1 MICLEYMYRLTIH
14 NFWLIMTDLN
24 AMNLFVLAV
33 EHRSLAAV
41 ARNLGISSAA
51 VSKQL
56 TKMEKDLGVQLLI
69 RSTRRLELTEIGR
82 NYYIQCQR
90 VLEEA
95 AEAQAL
101 ISQMRSVPSGSLYVL
116 SARHFAASYIVPNV
130 ESFLTEYPK
139 IHLNL
144 ELGERIPDLQSERVD
159 VVIGMSVSAS
169 GDVIQRKITN
179 TSYVYCAS
187 SKYLESFGTPNKP
200 EDLKKHRYITHSMR
214 RPDDI
219 VEFDGGK
226 SVTVQPYIRVNDAQ
240 SMLKFA
246 LGGLG
251 IVKLH
256 RYVVQKYLEAGDLH
270 ELFIAESKKE
280 IPIYVAYLQRRFLP
294 SKIRCF
300 IDFFVAKMLSVK
312 T

>member
-1 MICLEYMYRLTIH
+1 MIELS
-14 NFWLIMTDLN
+14 
-24 AMNLFVLAV
+24 AMSLFVLIV
-33 EHRSLAAV
+33 EHGSLAAV
-41 ARNLGISSAA
+41 SRHIGISSVAI
-51 VSKQL
+51 SKQL

-82 NYYIQCQR
+82 NYYMQCQR

-95 AEAQAL
+95 SEANAL
-101 ISQMRSVPSGSLYVL
+101 ISQMHSVPSGPLNVL
-116 SARHFAASYIVPNV
+116 SGRHFAASYIIPHV
-130 ESFLTEYPK
+130 ESFLSEYPQ

-144 ELGERIPDLQSERVD
+144 ELGERIPDLQNERVD
-159 VVIGMSVSAS
+159 IVIGMSLSAS
-169 GDVIQRKITN
+169 GDAIQKKIRN

-187 SKYLESFGTPNKP
+187 LKYLENFGMPKKP

-214 RPDDI
+214 RPDDV
-219 VEFDGGK
+219 VEFDNGK

-240 SMLKFA
+240 AMLEFA

-256 RYVVQKYLEAGDLH
+256 RYVVQKHLEAGKLR
-270 ELFIAESKKE
+270 ELFIAENKKE
-280 IPIYVAYLQRRFLP
+280 IPIYVAYQQRRFVP

-300 IDFFVAKMLSVK
+300 IDFFVEKALL
-312 T
+312 